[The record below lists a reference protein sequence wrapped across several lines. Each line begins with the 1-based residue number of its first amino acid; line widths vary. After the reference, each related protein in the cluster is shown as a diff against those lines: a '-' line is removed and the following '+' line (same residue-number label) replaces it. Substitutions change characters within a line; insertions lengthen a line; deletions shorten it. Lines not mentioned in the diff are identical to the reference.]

1 MPATPTAIAQT
12 ADPQDATTRH
22 SPITHHSP
30 NMDHSPITHD
40 SDRAAFAP
48 YRLLVVNGNTTS
60 SLTDSLAAQ
69 ARAFLGT
76 AAHVH
81 AVTAV
86 FGPAYIASRV
96 EAAVAAHAVLETV
109 EREVAQAKAQ
119 MQTQAQSQT
128 PSQSQAPFDACL
140 LACFGEPGIGAVR
153 EWLPVPVVG
162 MAEASIMAAMQRGDR
177 YAIVTVGQRW
187 PGMLREQ
194 IRQLGLESR
203 CAGIIAL
210 PGNALDYVSRTPA
223 SAEQVSR
230 ALDAAV
236 AQGADVVIVA
246 GAALAGYLPVLPRRP
261 AVPII
266 DSYRAALAQVLA
278 LASLERAQR
287 LSALA

>member
-12 ADPQDATTRH
+12 ADPQDATMRL

-69 ARAFLGT
+69 ARAFLGA

-119 MQTQAQSQT
+119 SQTQAESQV
-128 PSQSQAPFDACL
+128 PFDACL